1 MERRDT
7 VREMVGAELL
17 ILLSATLAAGK
28 YRLEIATQFAGSVTL
43 KTPRKTTFDQVL
55 TVK

>member
-28 YRLEIATQFAGSVTL
+28 SRLEIATQFAGSVTL

>member
-17 ILLSATLAAGK
+17 ILLPATLAAGK
-28 YRLEIATQFAGSVTL
+28 YRIEIATQFAGSVTL